1 MEILKKFRSGI
12 LLVIAILA
20 LVSVA
25 SAALPDPVTVNH
37 VFSHTLPS
45 YWDIEVTEGASPE
58 VPVSGP
64 HYFGWCSDYIG
75 RLSASGTHTFTA
87 YSTIDTL
94 GSSVGTSV
102 LPGPTANWSAIN
114 YIINHKGSYS
124 WRIIQAVLWHY
135 DGKVNPPFPEGS
147 IGGWSTV
154 GPTSDQAL
162 YNAFV
167 AEVEANAGPHYDPP
181 ADGRY
186 AVFLWDTSGV
196 QGIFIEALMRN
207 RPPPV
212 PEFPTAAI
220 PIVMMI
226 GTVGVVQFL
235 KRREN

>member
-94 GSSVGTSV
+94 GSSVGSGI

-124 WRIIQAVLWHY
+124 WRIIQAVMWHY
-135 DGKVNPPFPEGS
+135 DGKVNPPFDGGS
-147 IGGWSTV
+147 IGAW
-154 GPTSDQAL
+154 TSADQAL
-162 YNAFV
+162 YDAFV
-167 AEVEANAGPHYDPP
+167 AEIQANAGTNYAPP
-181 ADGRY
+181 STGRY
-186 AVFLWDTSGV
+186 AVFLWDTAGV
-196 QGIFIEALMRN
+196 QGIFVEDPMNN

-212 PEFPTAAI
+212 PEFPTVAL
-220 PIVMMI
+220 PIAMMV
-226 GTVGVVQFL
+226 GMVGVVQFL